1 MTEPPTVCQH
11 TFGDWLT
18 VKQSNCT
25 EDGKCIRTCSKCSE
39 TEEEPLPKNDVHT
52 PVTVPAVPATCK
64 AAGLTE
70 GSRCALCGKVFVA
83 QTPTE
88 KLVHN
93 HHGKNVKLKLSPKQ
107 SIHVYTVE
115 TRKTAQR
122 DSAFLPTFN
131 QN

>member
-1 MTEPPTVCQH
+1 MVEGTCTTAWKGLLQISEE
-11 TFGDWLT
+11 
-18 VKQSNCT
+18 SN
-25 EDGKCIRTCSKCSE
+25 SE
-39 TEEEPLPKNDVHT
+39 
-52 PVTVPAVPATCK
+52 
-64 AAGLTE
+64 
-70 GSRCALCGKVFVA
+70 
-83 QTPTE
+83 QITE